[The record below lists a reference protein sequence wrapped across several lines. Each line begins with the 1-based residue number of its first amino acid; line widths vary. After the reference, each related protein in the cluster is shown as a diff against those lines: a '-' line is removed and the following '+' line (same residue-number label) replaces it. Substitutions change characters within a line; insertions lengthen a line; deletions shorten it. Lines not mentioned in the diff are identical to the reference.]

1 MGNTFELNVQKTL
14 EAYDTTTRDFL
25 TLFYSLSATLITAL
39 RFSTLVNIPVITIE
53 ASLFTATW
61 EDILKITQIISR
73 KQSQLKGVILTPY
86 PIS

>member
-14 EAYDTTTRDFL
+14 EAYNTTTRDFL

-53 ASLFTATW
+53 ALFTATW